1 MERKTFIN
9 SDPLTGIIINFLR
22 GNMNQSFSIEEI
34 QRNIMGTVSAK
45 QVQLVMNLLMQ
56 EGMVR
61 VNSKDG
67 KAAYQIKT
75 E

>member
-22 GNMNQSFSIEEI
+22 SNMNQSFSIEEI